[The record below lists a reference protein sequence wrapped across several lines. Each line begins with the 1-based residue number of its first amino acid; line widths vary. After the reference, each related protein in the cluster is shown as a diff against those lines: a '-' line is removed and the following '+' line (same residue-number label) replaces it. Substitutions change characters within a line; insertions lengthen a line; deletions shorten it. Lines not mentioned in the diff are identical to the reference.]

1 MALQSTVLTRK
12 FSYNGLTLADP
23 APGKDPDQIRVFYA
37 TQFPELLTAV
47 VEGPSTKNGVATYTF
62 QRAVGSKG

>member
-12 FSYNGLTLADP
+12 FTYNGMTLADP
-23 APGKDPDQIRVFYA
+23 APGKDPDQIRIFFA
-37 TQFPELLTAV
+37 NQFPELLTAV
-47 VEGPSTKNGVATYTF
+47 VEGPSTKAGVATYNF